1 MSEQGQPAKT
11 PSTSKKKLSTTTS
24 VLIVLGIVIVVFYM
38 TPNLSPKTTTPA
50 APVTTTVIAP
60 TVSTPKA
67 ETPTISSAESSYEPT
82 DQLGLQY
89 QAILQ
94 QQAAIM
100 QEYDNLRSKINTL
113 QEMLVMYDKM
123 KTPSGTM
130 PQASK

>member
-11 PSTSKKKLSTTTS
+11 PSTSKKLSTTTS

-60 TVSTPKA
+60 TVSTPKV
-67 ETPTISSAESSYEPT
+67 ETPALSSAEPSYESA
-82 DQLGLQY
+82 DQLELQY